1 MLDKRIPR
9 FGPRPMDLRGFMS
22 IMARHAATNP
32 EQERTFRDPC
42 YALISDR
49 YLNYTARVG
58 YHFGVVDAYCGDTM
72 NKNYISLL
80 FRGGAADYIRR
91 HRRAKA
97 IGGILE
103 RCGFLVNVR
112 GDAVTARLSKR
123 SQAETAEQLE
133 TVGRLFQ
140 FFRQMDAAMTSDAT
154 AARVQEAFIKGDFAL
169 RGECPQ
175 PAEMD
180 R

>member
-1 MLDKRIPR
+1 MGEHLGDLRGVSTHLDVFLPIDLYVIDLGDGIDAPAGTRRLKVSHIVSAPLKALLAGMLDKRIPR

-22 IMARHAATNP
+22 IMMRHAVTNP
-32 EQERTFRDPC
+32 EEERTFRDPC
-42 YALISDR
+42 YALISDQ

-58 YHFGVVDAYCGDTM
+58 YHFGVVDAYCGETM

-103 RCGFLVNVR
+103 HYGFSR
-112 GDAVTARLSKR
+112 
-123 SQAETAEQLE
+123 
-133 TVGRLFQ
+133 
-140 FFRQMDAAMTSDAT
+140 M
-154 AARVQEAFIKGDFAL
+154 
-169 RGECPQ
+169 
-175 PAEMD
+175 
-180 R
+180 